1 MTTAYLDKVIFL
13 GEAILYEKDL
23 VKKYIKAS
31 ARKKSFLR
39 IEKLEA
45 RFKKYVKAIIL
56 ALSEVEDLSDTY
68 LKRVANNKED
78 ERWREVQI
86 E

>member
-31 ARKKSFLR
+31 ARKSLF
-39 IEKLEA
+39 
-45 RFKKYVKAIIL
+45 
-56 ALSEVEDLSDTY
+56 
-68 LKRVANNKED
+68 
-78 ERWREVQI
+78 
-86 E
+86 